1 VRLPVAPPP
10 RRSPGGDGG
19 TAEGKEKVSPD
30 HSLTDWR
37 LCVAN
42 VVTDPVRTYVRTTHY
57 HRNGKAPR
65 VSSSKAQASGSKGK
79 WAAGTGYGGGTGG
92 GNYYAHN
99 KLKTQQAGAV
109 ILTKQEEAA
118 RGRQVSVTE
127 VSRGLALLIAVLT
140 HRSISAHPQD
150 KEDAAYLALLKR
162 WQQALPQS
170 PQTPILPETQHLLAR
185 AMRTDVPAVSSPLLR
200 LLRLLLLND
209 SVMDMTARRE
219 VYQAALDV
227 MRALTAH
234 PLVAPVLERP
244 VEAQEEDEEEEE
256 EKKKAIKGKGKVG
269 ISSSST
275 TSSSPS
281 LLALLE
287 RLHSQVRR
295 SLV

>member
-1 VRLPVAPPP
+1 M
-10 RRSPGGDGG
+10 
-19 TAEGKEKVSPD
+19 
-30 HSLTDWR
+30 
-37 LCVAN
+37 
-42 VVTDPVRTYVRTTHY
+42 TTF
-57 HRNGKAPR
+57 
-65 VSSSKAQASGSKGK
+65 
-79 WAAGTGYGGGTGG
+79 
-92 GNYYAHN
+92 
-99 KLKTQQAGAV
+99 
-109 ILTKQEEAA
+109 
-118 RGRQVSVTE
+118 
-127 VSRGLALLIAVLT
+127 
-140 HRSISAHPQD
+140 QD
-150 KEDAAYLALLKR
+150 KEDAACLDLLTR
-162 WQQALPQS
+162 WQQVLPQS

-185 AMRTDVPAVSSPLLR
+185 ATRTDVPAVSSPLLR

-209 SVMDMTARRE
+209 SVMDMTTRRE

-244 VEAQEEDEEEEE
+244 VEAQEEEE

-295 SLV
+295 ILV

>member
-1 VRLPVAPPP
+1 M
-10 RRSPGGDGG
+10 
-19 TAEGKEKVSPD
+19 
-30 HSLTDWR
+30 
-37 LCVAN
+37 
-42 VVTDPVRTYVRTTHY
+42 
-57 HRNGKAPR
+57 
-65 VSSSKAQASGSKGK
+65 
-79 WAAGTGYGGGTGG
+79 
-92 GNYYAHN
+92 
-99 KLKTQQAGAV
+99 
-109 ILTKQEEAA
+109 
-118 RGRQVSVTE
+118 SVTG

-185 AMRTDVPAVSSPLLR
+185 AFCKDVPAASSPLLR

-227 MRALTAH
+227 VLALATH

-244 VEAQEEDEEEEE
+244 VDDEMEEDEDGKET
-256 EKKKAIKGKGKVG
+256 KGAAKAAA
-269 ISSSST
+269 SSST

-287 RLHSQVRR
+287 RLHSQVSPSSSDRLSFGR
-295 SLV
+295 KRQPG